1 MLLRV
6 CRSLCAERFIS
17 NQAKG
22 DRMKKMC
29 TGIAVVLLLLALG
42 IGLLFSK
49 MPKKGPAQVELPG
62 GVLGVLCRFSYSWII
77 PSQGGAVLVDAGLDE
92 KAPHIIAALKRRGL
106 GPESVQ
112 AVLITHGHGDHFGGA
127 GAFPHARVFADKNDI
142 PFIRGEKK
150 REGIVGSIFG
160 KISSGRKPPKNLDAL
175 PETDSIL
182 IDGLTFGIIRLPGH
196 SPGSVAYLLGD
207 ILFTG
212 DALMGGEDGVMPP
225 PFFSSDDP
233 EQSKKTPAALLKL
246 PFSII
251 ADGHTGA
258 VFDGHKK
265 LEAYLKKTVDAR

>member
-1 MLLRV
+1 
-6 CRSLCAERFIS
+6 
-17 NQAKG
+17 
-22 DRMKKMC
+22 MKKIC
-29 TGIAVVLLLLALG
+29 AGIAVVVLLLALG

-49 MPKKGPAQVELPG
+49 MPKKGPALVELPG
-62 GVLGVLCRFSYSWII
+62 GVQGVLCRFSYSWII
-77 PSQGGAVLVDAGLDE
+77 PSQGGAVLIDAGLDE
-92 KAPHIIAALKRRGL
+92 KAPHIMAALKNNGL

-127 GAFPHARVFADKNDI
+127 GAFPNARVFADKNDI

-150 REGIVGSIFG
+150 REGMVGSIFG

-175 PETDSIL
+175 PETDSII

-212 DALMGGEDGVMPP
+212 DALMGSGDGVMPP

-233 EQSKKTPAALLKL
+233 EASRRVLAALMELQ
-246 PFSII
+246 FSTI
-251 ADGHTGA
+251 ADGHTGV
-258 VFDGHKK
+258 VFDGRKK
-265 LEAYLKKTVDAR
+265 LEAYLEKQ